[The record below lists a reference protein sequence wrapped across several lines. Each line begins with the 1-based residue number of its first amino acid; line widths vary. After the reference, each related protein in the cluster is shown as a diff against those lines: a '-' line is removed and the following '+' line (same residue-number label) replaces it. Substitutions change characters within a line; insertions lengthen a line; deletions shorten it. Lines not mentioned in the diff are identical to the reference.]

1 MDDFKVDND
10 VHRKDR
16 STMLVVEQ
24 NVFEE
29 LTNREENSCDD
40 SEITNHSLKSYTS
53 LNPGVDKPESE
64 CNTISFHDQ
73 FSAHLS
79 LCIPSDVDM
88 NMQLVSSSADC
99 VKEVAPVVPLE
110 SAKEVSAG
118 EGVMQWKLEMNDFIS
133 MFSECGDS
141 SCDSSVSEQSSV
153 ISSPCTPFTVHSDK
167 TQSEDLDRADIWV
180 PSLDLDEEDSA
191 LIIENEQFLDILSSD
206 FPSPSF
212 SAVRSFQF
220 GHFFSSPAT
229 LHMEEANDA
238 DEAIFWPF
246 ERTSYST
253 PEFDKFMNISP
264 RISTMH
270 IGLSEIQRKERFSS
284 VLACWAPPTKRL
296 LLFSP
301 LLSPRRGNKQGR
313 ALPSPPLLAG
323 LGQQLLTMAGTLVL
337 PVALGTTFAGRT
349 KKSHGSRR
357 PTSMLA
363 MLLNR
368 PVRMAA
374 FTGLRSVHSFTTTPS
389 SSFRSTAASYRS
401 SRRGR
406 RSRFVTRAMFE
417 RFTEK
422 AIKVIMLAQEEAR
435 RLGHNFV
442 GTEQV
447 LLGLVGEGTGI
458 AAKVLKSMG
467 INLKDARVEVEKII
481 GRGNGFVAVEIP
493 FTPRAKRV
501 LELSLEEARQLGH
514 NYIGSEHLLLGLLRE
529 GEGVAARVLE
539 SLGAD
544 PSNIRTQVVRMIG
557 ETTEAVGAGVGGG
570 SSGNKMPTLE
580 EYGTNLTKLAEEGK
594 LDPVVGREPQIER
607 VIQILGRRTKNNPCL
622 IGEPGVGKT
631 AIAEGLA
638 QRINSGDVPETIE
651 GKKVITLDMGLLVA
665 GTKYRGEFE
674 ERLKKLMEEIK
685 QSDEIILFIDEV
697 HTLIGAG
704 AAEGAIDAANILKP
718 ALARGELQ
726 CIGATTLDEY
736 RKHVEKDPALERR
749 FQPVKVPEPSVDET
763 IEILRGLRERYEIH
777 HKLSYTDDSLIAA
790 AKLSYQYISDR
801 FLPDKAIDL
810 IDEAGSRVR
819 LRHAQVPEE
828 ARELDKELKQITKD
842 KNEAVRGQDFEKA
855 GELRDREMELKAQ
868 ITALIDKS
876 KEMIK
881 ADTASGETGP
891 MVHESD
897 IQHIVSSW
905 TGIPVEKVS
914 TDESDKLL
922 KMEETLHKRVIG
934 QDEAVKAISRSVRR
948 ARVGLKNPNR
958 PIASFIFAG
967 PTGVGKSELAK
978 TLASYYFGSEEAM
991 IRLDMSEFMERH
1003 TVSKLIGSPP
1013 GYVGYTEGGQLTEA
1027 VRRRPYSVVLFDEIE
1042 KAHPDVFNMMLQ
1054 ILEDGRL
1061 TDSKGRTVDFKNTL
1075 LIMTSNVGSSVIEKG
1090 GRKIGFDL
1098 ESDEKDSSYGRI
1110 KSLVVEEMK
1119 QYFRP
1124 EFLNRLDEM
1133 IVFRQLT
1140 KLEVKE
1146 IADIMLQEVFT
1157 RLKLKEINLQVTEKF
1172 KERVVDEGYNPSY
1185 GARPLRR
1192 AIMRLLE
1199 DSLAEKMLAGEVKEG
1214 DSAIVDVDSEG
1225 KVVVLNGQSGL
1236 PELQTPAVT
1245 V

>member
-1 MDDFKVDND
+1 M
-10 VHRKDR
+10 
-16 STMLVVEQ
+16 Q
-24 NVFEE
+24 
-29 LTNREENSCDD
+29 
-40 SEITNHSLKSYTS
+40 
-53 LNPGVDKPESE
+53 
-64 CNTISFHDQ
+64 
-73 FSAHLS
+73 ALS
-79 LCIPSDVDM
+79 GHHMARL
-88 NMQLVSSSADC
+88 L
-99 VKEVAPVVPLE
+99 
-110 SAKEVSAG
+110 
-118 EGVMQWKLEMNDFIS
+118 
-133 MFSECGDS
+133 
-141 SCDSSVSEQSSV
+141 
-153 ISSPCTPFTVHSDK
+153 VHS
-167 TQSEDLDRADIWV
+167 T
-180 PSLDLDEEDSA
+180 
-191 LIIENEQFLDILSSD
+191 NILAS
-206 FPSPSF
+206 
-212 SAVRSFQF
+212 
-220 GHFFSSPAT
+220 
-229 LHMEEANDA
+229 
-238 DEAIFWPF
+238 
-246 ERTSYST
+246 
-253 PEFDKFMNISP
+253 SP
-264 RISTMH
+264 RIRHGKSQDGKPRGCSVKMMRSAH
-270 IGLSEIQRKERFSS
+270 SSSSLMIRGLQNYNSLDS
-284 VLACWAPPTKRL
+284 L
-296 LLFSP
+296 LG
-301 LLSPRRGNKQGR
+301 RGQ
-313 ALPSPPLLAG
+313 
-323 LGQQLLTMAGTLVL
+323 
-337 PVALGTTFAGRT
+337 
-349 KKSHGSRR
+349 GSR
-357 PTSMLA
+357 SF
-363 MLLNR
+363 
-368 PVRMAA
+368 AA
-374 FTGLRSVHSFTTTPS
+374 FTMSPRQ
-389 SSFRSTAASYRS
+389 
-401 SRRGR
+401 RRAK
-406 RSRFVTRAMFE
+406 RFVPKAMFE

-447 LLGLVGEGTGI
+447 LLGLIGEGTGI
-458 AAKVLKSMG
+458 AAKVLKSLG

-481 GRGNGFVAVEIP
+481 GRGSGFVAVEIP

-539 SLGAD
+539 NLGAD
-544 PSNIRTQVVRMIG
+544 QS
-557 ETTEAVGAGVGGG
+557 ESTENLAGSTVGGG
-570 SSGNKMPTLE
+570 SSSNKMPTLE

-594 LDPVVGREPQIER
+594 LDPVVGRQQQIER

-638 QRINSGDVPETIE
+638 QKIATDDVPETIE
-651 GKKVITLDMGLLVA
+651 RKKVITLDMGLLVA

-685 QSDEIILFIDEV
+685 QNDDIILFIDEV

-726 CIGATTLDEY
+726 
-736 RKHVEKDPALERR
+736 
-749 FQPVKVPEPSVDET
+749 
-763 IEILRGLRERYEIH
+763 ILKGLRERYEIH
-777 HKLSYTDDSLIAA
+777 HKLRYTDEALVAA
-790 AKLSYQYISDR
+790 AHLSYQYIRQVIYVVVLFESGIDYVLANDR

-828 ARELDKELKQITKD
+828 ARELEKELRQITKE
-842 KNEAVRGQDFEKA
+842 KEEAVRGQDFEKA
-855 GELRDREMELKAQ
+855 GELRDREMDLRAQ
-868 ITALIDKS
+868 INAIIDKGKELS
-876 KEMIK
+876 KAETET
-881 ADTASGETGP
+881 ADVGP
-891 MVHESD
+891 LVTESD

-914 TDESDKLL
+914 SDESDRLL

-934 QDEAVKAISRSVRR
+934 QDEAVEAISRAIRR

-958 PIASFIFAG
+958 PIASFIFSG

-978 TLASYYFGSEEAM
+978 ALAAYYFGSEEAM
-991 IRLDMSEFMERH
+991 VRLDMSEFMERH

-1027 VRRRPYSVVLFDEIE
+1027 VRRRPYTVVLFDEIE

-1090 GRKIGFDL
+1090 APRMGFSLDV
-1098 ESDEKDSSYGRI
+1098 DEKDSNYKQI
-1110 KSLVVEEMK
+1110 KSLVTEELK

-1146 IADIMLQEVFT
+1146 IADIMLKEVFD
-1157 RLKLKEINLQVTEKF
+1157 RLKGRDIDLQVTERF
-1172 KERVVDEGYNPSY
+1172 KERVVNEGYNPSY

-1199 DSLAEKMLAGEVKEG
+1199 DSMAEKMLAGEIKDG
-1214 DSAIVDVDSEG
+1214 DSVIVDVDSEG
-1225 KVVVLNGQSGL
+1225 DVIVLNGSSGALDAL
-1236 PELQTPAVT
+1236 PVL
-1245 V
+1245 